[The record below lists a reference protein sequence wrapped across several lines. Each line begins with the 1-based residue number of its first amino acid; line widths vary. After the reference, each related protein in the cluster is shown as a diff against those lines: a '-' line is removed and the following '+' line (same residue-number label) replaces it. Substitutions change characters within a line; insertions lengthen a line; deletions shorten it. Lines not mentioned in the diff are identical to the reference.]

1 MVKLT
6 ALKVKFNSN
15 TELDQQDINFLSSVG
30 EVFPLYEYIS
40 LEVISGSSILETS
53 AELVATYNLVA
64 HLKEVTSEI
73 RKAVTQLKSRQINDQ
88 HLVEYLK
95 SLDKVQA
102 FAAEKQSQLMTSSD
116 RVAARAKLIEQ
127 YLVARERG

>member
-1 MVKLT
+1 M
-6 ALKVKFNSN
+6 
-15 TELDQQDINFLSSVG
+15 I
-30 EVFPLYEYIS
+30 
-40 LEVISGSSILETS
+40 
-53 AELVATYNLVA
+53 
-64 HLKEVTSEI
+64 SEI
-73 RKAVTQLKSRQINDQ
+73 RKSVSQLKPRQSNDHQ
-88 HLVEYLK
+88 LVEYLK